1 MNTINAYNIKS
12 FVNKSLI
19 YILAAMLLMSVI
31 LTGCGKSNTELT
43 SYKDSMDAFFV
54 NISNYNTQI
63 NGINT
68 TSEDAATTLLE
79 YLDKVNEEFQTMAA
93 LTIPEEFSGLGT
105 LPQEAAEYMQKA
117 NDEFH
122 NAYDG
127 EFNADSEA
135 LARQYYQASC
145 KRMNYILQIL
155 HGEIPSGEGVTV
167 EVEDSISLPTVGESA
182 E

>member
-1 MNTINAYNIKS
+1 MINNL
-12 FVNKSLI
+12 VNGTKAKTS
-19 YILAAMLLMSVI
+19 ILAVIIMMLTTLI
-31 LTGCGKSNTELT
+31 TGCGKTNSELT

-63 NGINT
+63 NGINI
-68 TSEDAATTLLE
+68 TSDDADATLLK

-93 LTIPEEFSGLGT
+93 LTVPEEFSGLGT
-105 LPQEAAEYMQKA
+105 LPAEAADYMQKA

-155 HGEIPSGEGVTV
+155 HGEIPSGEGVSV
-167 EVEDSISLPTVGESA
+167 EVEDSIALPTVGDSA